1 MRFRHFPDPGH
12 GLDLFAGG
20 ELKVFW
26 FFSSEKNFPF
36 YTWDIALL
44 KGIMTVGGWTMG
56 SRVLGLARDMLIAKF
71 LGAGALS
78 DAYFVAN
85 RLPNLF
91 RRLFG
96 EGAFNSA
103 FVPVFSGLLVNE
115 GEDVA
120 RGFAEEA
127 AAALAFWLFG
137 LTVLGEIFMRPLLHV
152 IAAGFADDPA
162 KFELTVALAR
172 LAFPYLLLI
181 CLAALLSGVLNAM
194 DRFVAAAAAPMLY
207 NAIAIASLFA
217 LVPFMPTAAHALAIG
232 VSLSGVAQLGLLY
245 WAVRRAGMTLHIP
258 RPRMTP
264 RMRLLLRRMAPG
276 LVGAGITQLSLAV
289 DTVIGTYLPE
299 KSVSFMYYAD
309 RVNQLPLGVLGIA
322 VGTALLPTL
331 SRQISAGA
339 NSQALASLN
348 RAIEYGMLLTLPAAA
363 ALLVIA
369 DPILKVL
376 FARGHFSLADA
387 TLSAQSLTAYAAGLP
402 AFVLIKVL
410 GPGFFARGDMAT
422 PVRVG
427 MGILALN
434 VALSLALMVPL
445 KHVGPPLATSI
456 AMTTNCL
463 ILAVLLGRRAYL
475 VPDAMLWSRL
485 GRMGMAAA
493 VMTGVLWQ
501 AKLFL
506 VPNPAAPVS
515 IPTLAM
521 LISAGLASYGATA
534 AALGL
539 GALRRAARA

>member
-1 MRFRHFPDPGH
+1 MLR
-12 GLDLFAGG
+12 
-20 ELKVFW
+20 
-26 FFSSEKNFPF
+26 
-36 YTWDIALL
+36 
-44 KGIMTVGGWTMG
+44 GIMTVGGWTMG
-56 SRVLGLARDMLIAKF
+56 SRVLGLVRDMLIARY
-71 LGAGALS
+71 LGAGTLS

-103 FVPVFSGLLVNE
+103 FVPVFSGLLVSE

-127 AAALAFWLFG
+127 AAALAFWLLG
-137 LTVLGEIFMRPLLHV
+137 LTVLGEIFMRPLLHLL
-152 IAAGFADDPA
+152 AAGFADDPA
-162 KFELTVALAR
+162 KFELTVVLAR

-194 DRFVAAAAAPMLY
+194 DKFVAAAAAPMLY
-207 NAIAIASLFA
+207 NAVAIGSLFA
-217 LVPFMPTAAHALAIG
+217 FYRFVPTAAHALAIG
-232 VSLSGVAQLGLLY
+232 VSLSGVAQLVLLY

-339 NSQALASLN
+339 EKAAQTSLN
-348 RAIEYGMLLTLPAAA
+348 RAIEYAMLLTLPAAA

-376 FARGHFSLADA
+376 FVRGHFTLADA
-387 TLSAQSLTAYAAGLP
+387 SLSAQSLSAYAVGLP

-410 GPGFFARGDMAT
+410 GPGFFARGDMVT

-427 MGILALN
+427 MGILGLN

-445 KHVGPPLATSI
+445 KHVGPPLATSL
-456 AMTTNCL
+456 AMTANMA
-463 ILAVLLGRRAYL
+463 ILLVLLLRRGYL
-475 VPDAMLWSRL
+475 VPDALLYSRVV
-485 GRMGMAAA
+485 RMGVAA
-493 VMTGVLWQ
+493 VVMTLALWGTRVV
-501 AKLFL
+501 L
-506 VPNPAAPVS
+506 VPSAGVAVS
-515 IPTLAM
+515 IPVLAA
-521 LISAGLASYGATA
+521 LVAVGLLSYGGA
-534 AALGL
+534 AAGLGL
-539 GALRRAARA
+539 GGLRRTARA

>member
-1 MRFRHFPDPGH
+1 MLR
-12 GLDLFAGG
+12 
-20 ELKVFW
+20 
-26 FFSSEKNFPF
+26 
-36 YTWDIALL
+36 
-44 KGIMTVGGWTMG
+44 GIMTVGGWTMG
-56 SRVLGLARDMLIAKF
+56 SRVLGLVRDMLIARY

-96 EGAFNSA
+96 EGAFNAA
-103 FVPVFSGLLVNE
+103 FVPVFSGLLVSE

-120 RGFAEEA
+120 RGFAGEA
-127 AAALAFWLFG
+127 AAALAFWLLG
-137 LTVLGEIFMRPLLHV
+137 LTVLGEIFMRPLLYV
-152 IAAGFADDPA
+152 LAAGFADDPA
-162 KFELTVALAR
+162 KFELTVVLAR

-194 DRFVAAAAAPMLY
+194 DRFMAAAAAPMLY
-207 NAIAIASLFA
+207 NAVAIFSLFA
-217 LVPFMPTAAHALAIG
+217 LYRFVPTPAHALAIG
-232 VSLSGVAQLGLLY
+232 VSLSGVVQLGLLY
-245 WAVRRAGMTLHIP
+245 WAVRRAGMKLHIP

-339 NSQALASLN
+339 EKAAQTSLN
-348 RAIEYGMLLTLPAAA
+348 RAIEYAMLLTLPAAA

-376 FARGHFSLADA
+376 FARGHFTLADA
-387 TLSAQSLTAYAAGLP
+387 SLSAQSLAAYAVGLP

-410 GPGFFARGDMAT
+410 GPGFFARGDMTT

-427 MGILALN
+427 IGILGLN

-445 KHVGPPLATSI
+445 KHVGPPLATSL
-456 AMTTNCL
+456 AMTTNMG
-463 ILAVLLGRRAYL
+463 ILLVLLMRRGYL
-475 VPDAMLWSRL
+475 VPDAMLCSRVV
-485 GRMGMAAA
+485 RMGAAA
-493 VMTGVLWQ
+493 VAMTVALWG
-501 AKLFL
+501 ARVVL
-506 VPNPAAPVS
+506 VP
-515 IPTLAM
+515 
-521 LISAGLASYGATA
+521 SAGAAVSVPVLAALVAVGLVTYGAA
-534 AALGL
+534 AAGLGL
-539 GALRRAARA
+539 GGLRRTARA